1 MLSRDEILDD
11 LTGAGALLSG
21 HFLLTSGLHSAQ
33 YIQCAALLKQPNLA
47 GKLCQELAGKVRQ
60 YRPEVIIGPA
70 MGGIIVAYEVA
81 RALKLSGIFAERKAG
96 RMQLRRNFQITPG
109 ERVVVVE
116 DVVTTGRSV
125 KEVITLIKQQRG
137 ELVAVAALIDRSG
150 GKTDFGVPF
159 ASLLTLDIEVYSTE
173 DCPLCRTGSPV
184 VKPGSRD

>member
-11 LTGAGALLSG
+11 LTGAGALLNG

-96 RMQLRRNFQITPG
+96 RMQLRRNFQIAPG

-125 KEVITLIKQQRG
+125 QEVIALIKQQRG